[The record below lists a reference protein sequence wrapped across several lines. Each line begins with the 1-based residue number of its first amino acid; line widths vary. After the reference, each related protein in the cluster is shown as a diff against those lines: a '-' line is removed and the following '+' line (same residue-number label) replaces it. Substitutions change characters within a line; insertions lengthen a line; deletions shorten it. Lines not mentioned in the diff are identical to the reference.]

1 MPVARMRFRARGERG
16 AVGANLTIF
25 LAFALYAVVQLT
37 RTTLAAQQ
45 IDDRVDSI
53 IVTTPAIAASLTNVP
68 KLDETGRIAE
78 EINVAAQNLT
88 GSLDQVVTAAGNID
102 NTVVGINES
111 AAAIN
116 GSVLS
121 IGGRVD
127 GIFSDVRGIDGSV
140 EGIDG
145 ETRTIRQGVADIN
158 TRASRVI
165 GQANTINGDLNNVLA
180 QVGGV
185 GADGIGGNTI
195 LGHANSICNGLRNL
209 DVLGG
214 GPLAPVTD
222 LLGSLGVGALATG
235 GAGCP

>member
-1 MPVARMRFRARGERG
+1 MRFRARGERG

-68 KLDETGRIAE
+68 KLDETGRIAA
-78 EINVAAQNLT
+78 EIDTAAANLT
-88 GSLDQVVTAAGNID
+88 GHLDQVVTAAGNID

-121 IGGRVD
+121 IGGSVD
-127 GIFSDVRGIDGSV
+127 GIFSDVRGIGGSV
-140 EGIDG
+140 AGIEP
-145 ETRTIRQGVADIN
+145 ETRSIRQGVADIN
-158 TRASRVI
+158 DRASVVI
-165 GQANTINGDLNNVLA
+165 GQADSINGNLNNVLA
-180 QVGGV
+180 EVGG
-185 GADGIGGNTI
+185 
-195 LGHANSICNGLRNL
+195 
-209 DVLGG
+209 
-214 GPLAPVTD
+214 
-222 LLGSLGVGALATG
+222 
-235 GAGCP
+235 

>member
-88 GSLDQVVTAAGNID
+88 GHLDQVVTAAGNID

-121 IGGRVD
+121 IGGSVGGILGDVQDIGGTVD
-127 GIFSDVRGIDGSV
+127 
-140 EGIDG
+140 GIDG
-145 ETRTIRQGVADIN
+145 ETRTIRQGVIDIN
-158 TRASRVI
+158 NRASRII

-180 QVGGV
+180 EVGGV
-185 GADGIGGNTI
+185 GADGIGGSTI
-195 LGHANSICNGLRNL
+195 LGHASSICNGLRDLN
-209 DVLGG
+209 VLPGIG
-214 GPLAPVTD
+214 D
-222 LLGSLGVGALATG
+222 LLALLGPTLNDALSNSQA